1 MITWLTTA
9 WAVAM
14 AHWYLGGAAI
24 AGGIMAAAGLDWWVH
39 RGR

>member
-24 AGGIMAAAGLDWWVH
+24 AGGAIVAAALDRWVH
-39 RGR
+39 RAR